1 MPFRS
6 GDTDDK
12 KTKQKKHIFGGCYS
26 NSDYPFSLPPFM
38 GFSFILS
45 ISFARSTRTLFP
57 TQGADSGDNS
67 FDNERP
73 QIASGFLFF

>member
-1 MPFRS
+1 M
-6 GDTDDK
+6 TK
-12 KTKQKKHIFGGCYS
+12 KQQKNNKKNIFGGCYS
-26 NSDYPFSLPPFM
+26 NLNSQFSLPPFM

-57 TQGADSGDNS
+57 TQGADSGDNG

-73 QIASGFLFF
+73 QIATGFLFF

>member
-1 MPFRS
+1 
-6 GDTDDK
+6 
-12 KTKQKKHIFGGCYS
+12 
-26 NSDYPFSLPPFM
+26 M

-57 TQGADSGDNS
+57 TQRADSGDNG

-73 QIASGFLFF
+73 QIATAFLFF

>member
-1 MPFRS
+1 M
-6 GDTDDK
+6 K
-12 KTKQKKHIFGGCYS
+12 KTNKKNLLGECYS
-26 NSDYPFSLPPFM
+26 NSDSPFSLPPFM